1 MWHSREAHFLDS
13 QLHIITNRVF
23 STAFFISSSMLKNI
37 MGTFRPASVQVSD
50 ALLSFMAQ
58 VQWQSQTLTCFF
70 RMKCTFEWHP
80 AGGTCCIS
88 CKAGCSLPRNSGK
101 GVRDAQSLPAVSCTW
116 GKEATGEPE
125 RGGWSK
131 VDAGEWGVRHGF
143 LTPALWGNHCLHT
156 HF

>member
-1 MWHSREAHFLDS
+1 MR
-13 QLHIITNRVF
+13 
-23 STAFFISSSMLKNI
+23 
-37 MGTFRPASVQVSD
+37 TFRPASVQISD

-80 AGGTCCIS
+80 AGRTCCIS

-125 RGGWSK
+125 RGGMAKGGCWR
-131 VDAGEWGVRHGF
+131 VRGEGWLRNSIPLGQP
-143 LTPALWGNHCLHT
+143 LPSYPPLKYLLCCLQYT
-156 HF
+156 NQQK